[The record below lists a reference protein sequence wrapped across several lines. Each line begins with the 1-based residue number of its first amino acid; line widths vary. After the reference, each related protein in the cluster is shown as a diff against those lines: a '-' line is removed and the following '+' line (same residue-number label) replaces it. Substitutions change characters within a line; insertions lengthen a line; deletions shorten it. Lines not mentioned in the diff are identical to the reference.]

1 MLLDREP
8 SGLSHS
14 SSSSSTPDHLKRP
27 AAAPAVDESEQQTDG
42 GSDLEHGDDEE
53 EPVKRVV
60 FNIADTSPEPEHLS
74 PDKSTLTFAPQR
86 LVYV

>member
-1 MLLDREP
+1 V
-8 SGLSHS
+8 
-14 SSSSSTPDHLKRP
+14 
-27 AAAPAVDESEQQTDG
+27 VDESEQQTDG
-42 GSDLEHGDDEE
+42 GSDLEHGDEE